1 MRNNNICSRYNFDIF
16 SNTLTVSKEFEQK
29 AAIPGTI
36 EQITL
41 CQYMATYGDGL
52 IIARYNRHNSP
63 KGLNFKQM
71 KVFISKCRDSKKRL
85 DEFETVKQL
94 SAGQTSPY
102 KYVKTW
108 FLGNYANYSE
118 TPKFDADGFA
128 IVKTRAEVEAEQ
140 KAQEAAAKAAE
151 AKQAE
156 ESPVVS
162 SHEDNITTITNA
174 A

>member
-1 MRNNNICSRYNFDIF
+1 MRNNSLCSRYNFDIF

-41 CQYMATYGDGL
+41 CQYMATYGDDL

-85 DEFETVKQL
+85 DEFETVKHL
-94 SAGQTSPY
+94 SAGQSSPY

-108 FLGNYANYSE
+108 FLENYANYSE

-128 IVKTRAEVEAEQ
+128 IVKTKAEVEAER
-140 KAQEAAAKAAE
+140 KAKEAAKKAAE
-151 AKQAE
+151 APAIE
-156 ESPVVS
+156 ETTAVS
-162 SHEDNITTITNA
+162 SSEEATTMNNA